1 MTGDSLRAPQ
11 PTKRDLIETLSLFDG
26 LPDGLKARI
35 VAMAVTCRL
44 ETEELLFSKGDPG
57 DALYGILS
65 GAVRIS
71 ITSADGKEVVLNIA
85 GPGEVFGEIALLDGQ
100 ARSADATATMATEL
114 VMVRRSEFQE
124 YLRAEP
130 QLSQHLLTLLCQ
142 RLRSSNEQ
150 IEDVAFLSLP
160 ARLAKKLLSL
170 TSGIGNPEAEIKLP
184 QHKIAQMVGGTR
196 ESVNKHLQ
204 RWRREGWIDLRRST
218 IVVLDPE
225 ALRDVVEGDVAL

>member
-1 MTGDSLRAPQ
+1 MIEDTPPPLPQ
-11 PTKRDLIETLSLFDG
+11 TKQGLVETLSLFDG
-26 LPDGLKARI
+26 LPRSLKARI
-35 VAMAVTCRL
+35 VQMAVTHRL
-44 ETEELLFSKGDPG
+44 DTEELLFSKGDPG
-57 DALYGILS
+57 EALFGILS

-100 ARSADATATMATEL
+100 ARSADATATMPTEL
-114 VMVRRSEFQE
+114 VMIRRSEFQE

-130 QLSQHLLTLLCQ
+130 QLSVHMLTLLCQ

-160 ARLAKKLLSL
+160 ARLAKKLLNL
-170 TSGIGNPEAEIKLP
+170 TSGIGNPAAEINLP

-218 IVVLDPE
+218 IVVLDPDAMRE
-225 ALRDVVEGDVAL
+225 VVEGDVAL